1 MRPGDDQRS
10 MDHEPLTTR
19 RSISS
24 FKKTVSIMKM
34 ANSKLLVLV
43 PDYRGNPDTLE
54 PLRNVLLKSKDF
66 EGSLCL
72 PFTYKESPFS
82 NRDPE
87 SIADELSAEIEDY
100 ILQHPEISEIILA
113 GHSMGS
119 TIVRRSFLDAA
130 GFGSRIDATDV
141 WPEKVKR
148 IVLLGALGR
157 GFAPDRHVNWRMR
170 FWLIPLISVSSILG
184 IGKMLRSMLRG
195 ADYISRLRIDWIRYN
210 NNASNKPLVVHI
222 LGGNDEIVQKD
233 DVIDLEEFPNSFAV
247 PVPGA
252 SHFSVVVPTSKTSF
266 ALTRAFT
273 YDFKADQAVQY
284 RHSEPEKNIIILM
297 HGIRD
302 SRKCFR
308 RVADKIKNKDPNTMV
323 ILPSYGYL
331 SARRFLSTS
340 ARNQLVPWL
349 VDQIS
354 DKLARHPRATIS
366 YAGHSN
372 GTYVLGETLKRLP
385 RLQLNNVY
393 LGASVLPTDYPWEEV
408 IDDSQQVKHLR
419 CDMGTE
425 DWPVGVICKGLNEL
439 GMQSLGAGGADE
451 FEYGNLDYVAYNRFK
466 GGHGSMLTNE
476 NIDSIAQFLLTS
488 QPMDLG
494 TDQEPRVTG
503 LFGLATKYGS
513 AVILIAISLAILCAG
528 MIFLITPAPY
538 SIAASALFVLL
549 IWYVL
554 GRF

>member
-1 MRPGDDQRS
+1 M
-10 MDHEPLTTR
+10 
-19 RSISS
+19 
-24 FKKTVSIMKM
+24 V
-34 ANSKLLVLV
+34 NSKLIVLV
-43 PDYRGNPDTLE
+43 PDYRGNPETLK
-54 PLRNVLLKSKDF
+54 PLRNLLLKNKDL
-66 EGSLCL
+66 EGSDFLE
-72 PFTYKESPFS
+72 FSYQESPFS

-87 SIADELSAEIEDY
+87 SIADNLAAEIENY
-100 ILQHPEISEIILA
+100 IKQHPETTEIILA

-130 GFGSRIDATDV
+130 GYGSRIDESSV
-141 WPEKVKR
+141 WPDRVKR

-157 GFAPDRHVNWRMR
+157 GFAPDKHVDWRMR
-170 FWLIPLISVSSILG
+170 IWLVPLIGVSNFLG

-195 ADYISRLRIDWIRYN
+195 ADYISRLRIDWIKYSTD
-210 NNASNKPLVVHI
+210 AANKPLVVHV
-222 LGGNDEIVQKD
+222 LGGNDEIVKKD

-252 SHFSVVVPTSKTSF
+252 SHFSVIVPTAKSSF

-273 YDFKADQAVQY
+273 DSFKSEESAQT
-284 RHSEPEKNIIILM
+284 RHSEPAKNIVILM

-308 RVADKIKNKDPNTMV
+308 RVAERIKNEDPSTMV
-323 ILPSYGYL
+323 IVPSYGYL
-331 SARRFLSTS
+331 SARRFLSTT

-349 VDQIS
+349 VDEIS

-393 LGASVLPTDYPWEEV
+393 LGASVLPTDYPWNEV
-408 IDDSQQVKHLR
+408 IDDLQQVKHLR

-439 GMQSLGAGGADE
+439 GVQSLGAGGADE
-451 FEYGNLDYVAYNRFK
+451 FEYGNLDYVAYNRFR
-466 GGHGSMLTNE
+466 GGHGAMLTNS
-476 NIDSIAQFLLTS
+476 NIDSIARFLLTS
-488 QPMDLG
+488 QPMDLDTNEESKG
-494 TDQEPRVTG
+494 SGFFGFATRYSSTLIV
-503 LFGLATKYGS
+503 LVLGLALLCS
-513 AVILIAISLAILCAG
+513 AAIYIVS
-528 MIFLITPAPY
+528 PAPFGVAT
-538 SIAASALFVLL
+538 SLLFALF
-549 IWYVL
+549 IWHVL

>member
-1 MRPGDDQRS
+1 
-10 MDHEPLTTR
+10 
-19 RSISS
+19 
-24 FKKTVSIMKM
+24 VV
-34 ANSKLLVLV
+34 NSKLIVLV
-43 PDYRGNPDTLE
+43 PDYRGNPETLK
-54 PLRNVLLKSKDF
+54 PLRNLLLKSKDL
-66 EGSLCL
+66 EGSHCL
-72 PFTYKESPFS
+72 DFSYQESPFS

-87 SIADELSAEIEDY
+87 SIADKLTAEIEDY
-100 ILQHPEISEIILA
+100 IQQHPEINEIILA

-130 GFGSRIDATDV
+130 GYGSRIDESGV
-141 WPEKVKR
+141 WPDRVKR

-157 GFAPDRHVNWRMR
+157 GFVPDKHVDWRMR
-170 FWLIPLISVSSILG
+170 IWLIPLIGASSFLG

-195 ADYISRLRIDWIRYN
+195 ADYISRLRIDWIRYST
-210 NNASNKPLVVHI
+210 NAGNKPLVVHV
-222 LGGNDEIVQKD
+222 LGGNDEIVKKD
-233 DVIDLEEFPNSFAV
+233 DVVDLEEFPNSFAV

-252 SHFSVVVPTSKTSF
+252 SHFSVIVPTAQSSF

-273 YDFKADQAVQY
+273 DNFKAEEATQS
-284 RHSEPEKNIIILM
+284 RHSEPAKNIVILM

-308 RVADKIKNKDPNTMV
+308 RVADRIKNEDPSTMV
-323 ILPSYGYL
+323 IVPSYGYL
-331 SARRFLSTS
+331 SARRFLSTT

-349 VDQIS
+349 VDEIS

-408 IDDSQQVKHLR
+408 IDDLQQVKHLR

-439 GMQSLGAGGADE
+439 GVQSLGAGGADE
-451 FEYGNLDYVAYNRFK
+451 FEYGNLDYVAYNRFR
-466 GGHGSMLTNE
+466 GGHGAMLTNS
-476 NIDSIAQFLLTS
+476 NIDSIARFLLTS
-488 QPMDLG
+488 QPMNLD
-494 TDQEPRVTG
+494 TDEESKASG
-503 LFGLATKYGS
+503 LFGLATKYSS
-513 AVILIAISLAILCAG
+513 ALIVVAICLVLLSAAAIC
-528 MIFLITPAPY
+528 LIGPASY
-538 SIAASALFVLL
+538 SIAASALFVLF
-549 IWYVL
+549 IWFVL

>member
-1 MRPGDDQRS
+1 M
-10 MDHEPLTTR
+10 
-19 RSISS
+19 
-24 FKKTVSIMKM
+24 V
-34 ANSKLLVLV
+34 NSKLIVLV
-43 PDYRGNPDTLE
+43 PDYRGNPETLK
-54 PLRNVLLKSKDF
+54 PLRNLLLKSKDL
-66 EGSLCL
+66 EGSHCL
-72 PFTYKESPFS
+72 EFSYQESPFS

-87 SIADELSAEIEDY
+87 SIADKLSAEIDDY
-100 ILQHPEISEIILA
+100 IQQHPEITEIILA

-130 GFGSRIDATDV
+130 GYGSRIDESGA
-141 WPEKVKR
+141 WPDRVKR

-157 GFAPDRHVNWRMR
+157 GFAPDKHVDWRMR
-170 FWLIPLISVSSILG
+170 IWLIPLIGISSFLG

-195 ADYISRLRIDWIRYN
+195 ADYISRLRIDWIKYSTV
-210 NNASNKPLVVHI
+210 ASNKPLVVHV
-222 LGGNDEIVQKD
+222 LGGNDEIVKKD

-252 SHFSVVVPTSKTSF
+252 SHFSVVVPTAKSSF
-266 ALTRAFT
+266 AITRAFT
-273 YDFKADQAVQY
+273 DNFKSEELAQS
-284 RHSEPEKNIIILM
+284 RHSEPAKNIVILM

-308 RVADKIKNKDPNTMV
+308 RVAERIKNEDPSTMV
-323 ILPSYGYL
+323 IVPSYGYL
-331 SARRFLSTS
+331 SARRFLSTT

-349 VDQIS
+349 VDEIS

-393 LGASVLPTDYPWEEV
+393 LGASVLPTDYPWKEV
-408 IDDSQQVKHLR
+408 IDDLQQVKHLR

-439 GMQSLGAGGADE
+439 GVQSLGAGGADE
-451 FEYGNLDYVAYNRFK
+451 FEYGNLDYVAYNRFR
-466 GGHGSMLTNE
+466 GGHGAMLTNS
-476 NIDSIAQFLLTS
+476 NIDSIARFLLTS
-488 QPMDLG
+488 QPMDLD
-494 TDQEPRVTG
+494 TNEEPKASD
-503 LFGLATKYGS
+503 FFCLATKYSS
-513 AVILIAISLAILCAG
+513 ALIVVAIGLVLLCAAA
-528 MIFLITPAPY
+528 IYIILPAPY
-538 SIAASALFVLL
+538 GVTASLLFVLF
-549 IWYVL
+549 IWFVL

>member
-1 MRPGDDQRS
+1 M
-10 MDHEPLTTR
+10 
-19 RSISS
+19 
-24 FKKTVSIMKM
+24 V
-34 ANSKLLVLV
+34 NSKLIVLV
-43 PDYRGNPDTLE
+43 PDYRGNPETLK
-54 PLRNVLLKSKDF
+54 PLRNLLLKSKDL
-66 EGSLCL
+66 EGSQYLEFSYQE
-72 PFTYKESPFS
+72 PPFS

-87 SIADELSAEIEDY
+87 TIADKLTAEIEDY
-100 ILQHPEISEIILA
+100 IQQHPEITEIILA

-130 GFGSRIDATDV
+130 GYSSRIDESGA
-141 WPEKVKR
+141 WPGRVKR

-157 GFAPDRHVNWRMR
+157 GFTPDKHVDWRMR
-170 FWLIPLISVSSILG
+170 IWLIPLIGVSRFLG

-195 ADYISRLRIDWIRYN
+195 EDFISRLRIDWIKYSTD
-210 NNASNKPLVVHI
+210 ASNKPLVVHV
-222 LGGNDEIVQKD
+222 LGGNDEIVKKD

-252 SHFSVVVPTSKTSF
+252 SHFSVIVPTAKSSF

-273 YDFKADQAVQY
+273 DNFKSEEATQS
-284 RHSEPEKNIIILM
+284 RHSEPAKNIVILM

-308 RVADKIKNKDPNTMV
+308 RVANRIENEDPSTMV
-323 ILPSYGYL
+323 IVPSYGYL
-331 SARRFLSTS
+331 SARRVLSTT

-349 VDQIS
+349 IDMIS
-354 DKLARHPRATIS
+354 DKLARHPGATIS

-408 IDDSQQVKHLR
+408 IDDLQQVKHLR

-439 GMQSLGAGGADE
+439 GVQSLGAGGADE
-451 FEYGNLDYVAYNRFK
+451 FEYGNLDYVAYNRFR
-466 GGHGSMLTNE
+466 GGHGAMLTNN
-476 NIDSIAQFLLTS
+476 NIDPIARFLLTS
-488 QPMDLG
+488 RPMDLD
-494 TDQEPRVTG
+494 TNEEPKASG
-503 LFGLATKYGS
+503 LFGLATKYSS
-513 AVILIAISLAILCAG
+513 ALIVVAICLALLCAAA
-528 MIFLITPAPY
+528 IYIILPAPY
-538 SIAASALFVLL
+538 GIIASSLFVLF
-549 IWYVL
+549 IWFVL